1 MKEST
6 KKRAV
11 RVLTIFVF
19 VSLFLSAGYA
29 VMRMIMA
36 PAETAVQGEHIK
48 TDYILIL
55 GQCILGM
62 GVMLVPGLLQKRFS
76 IVLPHYM
83 HVLFVV
89 FLYAAIYLGEARNFY
104 YIFPH
109 WDTLLHGFSGA
120 TLGALGFSVVSMLNS
135 AKSVR
140 MHMSALFVAI
150 FAVCFA
156 VTLGVVWE
164 IYEYLADASL
174 GLNMQK
180 HTSGD
185 SVPYVGNAALAD
197 TMKDLIV
204 DFAGALLMGII
215 GFLSMRKH
223 PGWLDNFDIRT
234 ERAKPEDEQSPEP
247 TPERETAGIQN

>member
-6 KKRAV
+6 KTRLI
-11 RVLTIFVF
+11 RILTIFVF
-19 VSLFLSAGYA
+19 GTLFFSAGFA
-29 VMRMIMA
+29 VVRMIMA
-36 PAETAVQGEHIK
+36 PTETAVPGVHIK

-55 GQCILGM
+55 GQCVLGM
-62 GVMLVPGLLQKRFS
+62 AVMLVPGLLQKRFS

-109 WDTLLHGFSGA
+109 WDTLLHGLSGVMM
-120 TLGALGFSVVSMLNS
+120 GALGFSVVSMLNS

-180 HTSGD
+180 HTSQD
-185 SVPYVGNAALAD
+185 SVPYAGNAALAD

-204 DFAGALLMGII
+204 DLAGALLMGVI
-215 GFLSMRKH
+215 GYFSMRRH
-223 PGWLDNFDIRT
+223 PGWLDSLDMRT
-234 ERAKPEDEQSPEP
+234 DAAKAETKPA
-247 TPERETAGIQN
+247 PEREKAGVRN